1 MSAMTSILD
10 KVRIYE
16 AGKLFIVSGTDEATV
31 NYVMAE
37 LKNDGARNVG
47 MASQVG
53 NNWIATFEHP
63 LLQEC
68 EADKQGYRITVTG
81 PTKEIVLLYS
91 DQFRERGAVIEAGPI
106 QEGSKWALYLVDD
119 AERTKTT
126 FFG

>member
-1 MSAMTSILD
+1 MNSILD
-10 KVRIYE
+10 KVQIYE
-16 AGKLFIVSGTDEATV
+16 AGTLFIVSGKDEATV

-47 MASQVG
+47 VASRVG

-63 LLQEC
+63 LLHEC
-68 EADKQGYRITVTG
+68 EADIQGYRITVTG
-81 PTKEIVLLYS
+81 PTREIVLLYS
-91 DQFRERGAVIEAGPI
+91 DRFRERGAVIEAGPV
-106 QEGSKWALYLVDD
+106 QEGAKWALYLVDD